1 MNVVNIAGYYTFN
14 HNRFSF
20 PAALY
25 QNYYQRHSAGS
36 LLAGFSFQGGSI
48 KTTDELKARSQR
60 APEVHLTFTNVV
72 YHFTPRYFAGA
83 SMMMSNSIFD
93 NDKVTVNQNKWLARA
108 FLGIRL

>member
-1 MNVVNIAGYYTFN
+1 
-14 HNRFSF
+14 
-20 PAALY
+20 
-25 QNYYQRHSAGS
+25 
-36 LLAGFSFQGGSI
+36 
-48 KTTDELKARSQR
+48 
-60 APEVHLTFTNVV
+60 VV